1 MNKKIL
7 IAVII
12 IIILAAI
19 GGAYY
24 YMNSQDDGTITIGCQ
39 PSDHHAAL
47 YVAQAQQQYEKQG
60 LKVKTVQFNNG
71 GDEMTALASGELDIA
86 YVGTAPALS
95 SIEKG
100 VPAKIVGSA
109 QQEGSAIVVA
119 KNSNIT
125 SVKDLK
131 GKKVATLGEA
141 SIQNTLLKYALKQ
154 NGVNASDVEI
164 SAMKPANM
172 NDALKSGKIDAMVN
186 PEPYP
191 TTAVMKGYG
200 KILENSSEIVPGHPC
215 CVIVASDDFIKNH
228 PDQLSKI
235 LQIHENA
242 TNFINENPAAATK
255 LLPSD
260 IVSNTT
266 IEEQSLKNGHFVSG
280 LNSTFKQSVDQ
291 FMQIEI
297 DLGLMKEKL
306 SDDKIF
312 YDVNS
317 TNTTKST
324 A

>member
-1 MNKKIL
+1 M

-12 IIILAAI
+12 IVILAAI

-24 YMNSQDDGTITIGCQ
+24 YTSNQDDGTITIGCQ

-47 YVAQAQQQYEKQG
+47 YIAQAQQQYEKQG

-71 GDEMTALASGELDIA
+71 GDEMTALASGELDVA
-86 YVGTAPALS
+86 YVGTSPALS

-109 QQEGSAIVVA
+109 QEEGSSIVVST
-119 KNSNIT
+119 NSTIT

-154 NGVNASDVEI
+154 NGVNPSDVEI
-164 SAMKPANM
+164 VAMKPANM

-215 CVIVASDDFIKNH
+215 CVIVASDNFIKNH
-228 PDQLSKI
+228 PTELSKI
-235 LQIHENA
+235 LKIHENA
-242 TNFINENPAAATK
+242 TNFINQNPSQAAK
-255 LLPSD
+255 LLPKD
-260 IVSNTT
+260 LVSNTT

-280 LNSTFKQSVDQ
+280 LSSDFKQSVTN

-306 SDDKIF
+306 SNDKLF

-317 TNTTKST
+317 TSN
-324 A
+324 

>member
-1 MNKKIL
+1 VNKKIL

-12 IIILAAI
+12 IVILAAI

-24 YMNSQDDGTITIGCQ
+24 YTSNQDDGTITIGCQ

-47 YVAQAQQQYEKQG
+47 YIAQAQQQYEKQG

-71 GDEMTALASGELDIA
+71 GDEMTALASGELDVA
-86 YVGTAPALS
+86 YVGTSPALS

-109 QQEGSAIVVA
+109 QEEGSSIVVST
-119 KNSNIT
+119 NSTIT

-154 NGVNASDVEI
+154 NGVNPSDVEI
-164 SAMKPANM
+164 VAMKPANM

-215 CVIVASDDFIKNH
+215 CVIVASDNFIKNH
-228 PDQLSKI
+228 PTELSKI
-235 LQIHENA
+235 LKIHENA
-242 TNFINENPAAATK
+242 TNFINQNPSQAAK
-255 LLPSD
+255 LLPKD
-260 IVSNTT
+260 LVSNTT

-280 LNSTFKQSVDQ
+280 LSSDFKQSVTN

-306 SDDKIF
+306 SNDKLF

-317 TNTTKST
+317 TSN
-324 A
+324 